1 MEKFTDEAIL
11 AMHKDMFVM
20 LNEVQRMPQ
29 ALEDLIGNNTAVNSF
44 AKRHILLPFQKVCT
58 RCFFIVK
65 GALKVYEINDKGKEN
80 NIWLLKEQDVVTA
93 PESFISQTPSMQAI
107 EAMEKTIC
115 ITLTYEAM
123 MMIRRQFPEFEA
135 IYTKLTEKYYLK
147 KCNRGRLILLED
159 PEERY
164 NLFLKE
170 EPELAERCSGKDI
183 ASYLGIARETLSRIR
198 NKR

>member
-1 MEKFTDEAIL
+1 MEKITDEATL
-11 AMHKDMFVM
+11 TMYKDMFGM

-29 ALEDLIGNNTAVNSF
+29 ALEDLIANNTEVKTF
-44 AKRHILLPFQKVCT
+44 PKRHILLPFQKVCT
-58 RCFFIVK
+58 RCFYIVK
-65 GALKVYEINDKGKEN
+65 GALKVFEINDKGKEN
-80 NIWLLKEQDVVTA
+80 IIWLLKERDVVTA
-93 PESFISQTPSMQAI
+93 PESFISQTPSIQAI
-107 EAMEKTIC
+107 EAVEDTIC

-123 MMIRRQFPEFEA
+123 MTIRRQFPEFND

-147 KCNRGRLILLED
+147 KCNRDRLLLLED

-164 NLFLKE
+164 LFFLKE

-183 ASYLGIARETLSRIR
+183 AAYLGIARETLSRIR